1 MSKKPKKT
9 NIPLTDWQD
18 ESVDIFEFGNGLEGL
33 DAEFLAHM
41 EAFEDDTR
49 WVIAFDVLVQGG
61 LALPHPD
68 ELDATQLTPK
78 LWEVI
83 SGLAMLR
90 TFLYNTDHLS
100 DRALYEKLWHEVLRE
115 AGPLLP
121 STSDMV
127 CHIDLVG
134 SEADTEL
141 YLRYYADEE
150 TRRDWLEDWP
160 DEAMPEHE
168 PLPFDRDRHLPSRD
182 QAEWNQV
189 GKPS

>member
-1 MSKKPKKT
+1 MPKKPKKP
-9 NIPLTDWQD
+9 NIIPADWLD
-18 ESVDIFEFGNGLEGL
+18 DSVDNFGFGDMPDGL
-33 DAEFLAHM
+33 DTAFWAQM
-41 EAFEDDTR
+41 AAFEDNTR
-49 WVIAFDVLVQGG
+49 WMVMFEVLEQGG

-68 ELDATQLTPK
+68 ELDATQLAPK

-83 SGLAMLR
+83 RGLAMLR
-90 TFLYNTDHLS
+90 TFLYHTDHLS
-100 DRALYEKLWHEVLRE
+100 DRGLYEKLWHEVLRE

-121 STSDMV
+121 STSDMA

-134 SEADTEL
+134 SETDTEL

-150 TRRDWLEDWP
+150 SRRDWLEDWP